1 MANEIGSTLLNSL
14 TKSSFDVGNMAKVLA
29 EADVAGPL
37 NIVERKSEKYN
48 TELNAL
54 KYLQANLTAFNTY
67 AKDLASPDL
76 FTKNNVSS
84 SNEAVVSASITG
96 SATAGSY
103 NIESMQLAQAHT
115 VISGKT
121 FGSQYDAI
129 SNGTMTINGQD
140 ITIDDSNNTLEGLQ
154 RTINASGLGVT
165 ASIINNGGQYQ
176 LMMSAN
182 QTGAASQFT
191 VTGHPDFAGA
201 DEFAAV
207 PGAEGQD
214 AIMKLNGVQV
224 SNSTNSFSDVVN
236 GVTFNLNSQAVGTT
250 QVVSIASDTE
260 SAVTAIKDFV
270 LVYNQLD
277 TILKELGSYKPLT
290 AAEMEDPEKEFTGDL
305 AGNSLLRDLRT
316 QIRESMRGELAG
328 ATGSFDSLSSVG
340 ISFDRY
346 GQMQLDEAQLNSV
359 INSDMGSIAT
369 LFSAGGTATDNFV
382 DVTGSSARTLEGSY
396 ALNITQVAERATVA
410 GDTAVAAGGVDLS
423 AMTAAERTFSIGV
436 DGGAVVDITLAAQ
449 NYASPQEF
457 AAAMAAAIN
466 GNADIMAS
474 GARVSVSLDAAS
486 NLNIT
491 SNRFGSTS
499 GVDIS
504 AFAPAG
510 FSAAATDIGQNV
522 DGTLTMSNGATVN
535 IGAYADMN
543 DGRKVNISDFA
554 VDSSGAAAD
563 IRGLKFEVQGGAIG
577 PRGTID
583 FTEGFGSKMFNTIN
597 NVLEADTGLIG
608 QRVNSLN
615 DRLGELE
622 ERREKIDVRFE
633 KMEMKYRMQFSMMQ
647 SIMSQMQ
654 ETQSFLTQTY
664 NRPQQ

>member
-14 TKSSFDVGNMAKVLA
+14 TRSSFDVGNMAKVLA

-37 NIVERKSEKYN
+37 SIVERKSEKYN

-54 KYLQANLTAFNTY
+54 NYLQANLNAFNTY

-84 SNEAVVSASITG
+84 SNEAVVSASLTG

-103 NIESMQLAQAHT
+103 NIESIQLAQAHT

-201 DEFAAV
+201 DEFSAV

-250 QVVSIASDTE
+250 QVVSIANDSE
-260 SAVTAIKDFV
+260 SVVTAIKDFV
-270 LVYNQLD
+270 MVYNQLD
-277 TILKELGSYKPLT
+277 TILKDLGSYKPLT

-305 AGNSLLRDLRT
+305 AGNSLLRNLKT
-316 QIRESMRGELAG
+316 QIREAMSG
-328 ATGSFDSLSSVG
+328 ALTGSTGSFDSLASVG
-340 ISFDRY
+340 LSFDRY
-346 GQMQLDEAQLNSV
+346 GQLQLDEAQLNSV
-359 INSDMGSIAT
+359 VSSDMDSVAA
-369 LFSAGGTATDNFV
+369 LFAAGGTATDNFV
-382 DVTGSSARTLEGSY
+382 NVTGSSAKTLEGSY
-396 ALNITQVAERATVA
+396 ALNVTQVAERAVVTA
-410 GDTAVAAGGVDLS
+410 DTAIAAGGVDLS
-423 AMTAAERTFSIGV
+423 AMTEAERTFSISV
-436 DGGAVVDITLAAQ
+436 DGGATVDITLAAQ

-457 AAAMAAAIN
+457 AAAMADAIN
-466 GNADIMAS
+466 SNADIMAS
-474 GARVSVSLDAAS
+474 GARVSVSLDATN
-486 NLNIT
+486 NLNII
-491 SNRFGSTS
+491 SNRFGSGST
-499 GVDIS
+499 VDMS

-510 FSAAATDIGQNV
+510 FSAAAADVGQNI

-535 IGAYADMN
+535 IGAYADLT
-543 DGRKVNISDFA
+543 DGRKVNISEFA

-563 IRGLKFEVQGGAIG
+563 VRGLKFEVLGGATG
-577 PRGTID
+577 ARGTID
-583 FTEGFGSKMFNTIN
+583 FTEGFGSKVFNTIN

-608 QRVNSLN
+608 QRIDSLN
-615 DRLGELE
+615 NRLGELE
-622 ERREKIDVRFE
+622 EKREKIDMRFE
-633 KMEMKYRMQFSMMQ
+633 KMELKYRMQFSMMQ